1 MNPDQIHLVRS
12 SWVKLAER
20 AELVTSRFYDHLFV
34 IDGSAA
40 RVFAGVDMAAQ
51 RLKLAQTLGVVVN
64 ALDNFDRLMP
74 AIAAL
79 GKRHTG
85 YGVEAHHFESV
96 GEALLHAF
104 SDTLGDE
111 FTPETRA
118 AWTVAYTLVA
128 SVMQRALTRSAGST
142 TAPPEPAGC

>member
-1 MNPDQIHLVRS
+1 MNSDQIHLVRS
-12 SWVKLAER
+12 SWVTLAER
-20 AELVTSRFYDHLFV
+20 AELVTSRFYEHLFV

-40 RVFAGVDMAAQ
+40 RLFAGVDMAAQ
-51 RLKLAQTLGVVVN
+51 RIKLAQTLGVVVN
-64 ALDNFDRLMP
+64 ALDNLDRLMP

-85 YGVEAHHFESV
+85 YGVAAHHFESV
-96 GEALLHAF
+96 GEALLQAF

-128 SVMQRALTRSAGST
+128 SVMQRALTRSAESS
-142 TAPPEPAGC
+142 APREAAGR